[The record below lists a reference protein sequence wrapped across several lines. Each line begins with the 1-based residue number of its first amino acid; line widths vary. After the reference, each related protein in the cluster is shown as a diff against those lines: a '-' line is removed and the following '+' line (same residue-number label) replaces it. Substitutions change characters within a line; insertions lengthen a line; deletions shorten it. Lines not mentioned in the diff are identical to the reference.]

1 MKRRPILSRSFIRW
15 LGKCGTMD
23 ELVCKELQLGLLV
36 AYVLS
41 LPSAFHFGKPFIH
54 CKYGYYT
61 SLWMRTGA
69 REGER
74 EREIEKWPAH
84 HNEHITVYLC
94 AGNWFV
100 ITKWLITISIG
111 QKLCFSHSL
120 HPFLFSMNLHLQSI
134 LHMHFRRCEFI
145 WNILGRFIKKSNYSR
160 SAVLVINGFA
170 YYLHYSIIDFKNC
183 HAFSFLMI
191 YLTNC
196 FDSIWNVIKEPI
208 LTGLMLFGLSNSTRI
223 KLQQKNTRITLFV
236 CACVC
241 AYASLCVCV

>member
-1 MKRRPILSRSFIRW
+1 
-15 LGKCGTMD
+15 MD
-23 ELVCKELQLGLLV
+23 ENGSKRG
-36 AYVLS
+36 
-41 LPSAFHFGKPFIH
+41 
-54 CKYGYYT
+54 
-61 SLWMRTGA
+61 
-69 REGER
+69 R

-100 ITKWLITISIG
+100 ITKWLITVSIG

-120 HPFLFSMNLHLQSI
+120 HPFLFSMDLHLQSL

-183 HAFSFLMI
+183 HAFSFVMI

-208 LTGLMLFGLSNSTRI
+208 LAGLMLFGLSNSTRI
-223 KLQQKNTRITLFV
+223 KLQQKKHANNVV
-236 CACVC
+236 CLCMRACVC
-241 AYASLCVCV
+241 VSLSLCVKAKSKTNINLMND